1 MPVRKKRQC
10 AGVDNNHTKMLSAVT
25 AYYIHTLFYRSTP
38 LRAACFDGRLDI
50 VKYLVETGKGDFN
63 IANKFNNT
71 CLMIAAFKGHVNVLE
86 YLLSRGV
93 NPDVTANCGA
103 TALHFA

>member
-1 MPVRKKRQC
+1 MFLLKKQPVPDRIFTPILITMP
-10 AGVDNNHTKMLSAVT
+10 
-25 AYYIHTLFYRSTP
+25 LFCRSTP

-50 VKYLVETGKGDFN
+50 VKFLVETGKGDFN

>member
-1 MPVRKKRQC
+1 ME
-10 AGVDNNHTKMLSAVT
+10 DLY
-25 AYYIHTLFYRSTP
+25 YYIHTLFYRSTP

>member
-1 MPVRKKRQC
+1 MPQKYRITYLVRCGRSLLLY
-10 AGVDNNHTKMLSAVT
+10 TYS
-25 AYYIHTLFYRSTP
+25 FFRSTP